1 MNMEERIS
9 RINELYHKSQKEGL
23 TQPEKEEQAR
33 LRQEYLQN
41 VRANLRE
48 QLNRIDVVEK
58 DGSVVNLGEQY
69 GAGKTS

>member
-1 MNMEERIS
+1 MEERIS

-58 DGSVVNLGEQY
+58 DGRVVNLGEQY